1 MAASKSFSFE
11 ERDFSAA
18 SNVALAPGSLP
29 DFEAV
34 TLFLNCPHP
43 PRTSLGGIQQ
53 TYTNATVS

>member
-34 TLFLNCPHP
+34 TLFLHCPHP
-43 PRTSLGGIQQ
+43 PRMSLVGIQQ
-53 TYTNATVS
+53 TCH